1 MDVCVHANTHAL
13 ASMSYTGRLCDR
25 VTPHSIRPFKLLNQ
39 HLVLLLLRLG
49 WQRLVGTLYVWDSAA
64 KEPYNNRA
72 LFQMNPSNSGSLR
85 SVVTTYLI
93 PASIMVRV

>member
-25 VTPHSIRPFKLLNQ
+25 VMPHSIRPFKLLDQ

-49 WQRLVGTLYVWDSAA
+49 WQRLVG
-64 KEPYNNRA
+64 A
-72 LFQMNPSNSGSLR
+72 LKYGALRQKNP
-85 SVVTTYLI
+85 TTIGLF
-93 PASIMVRV
+93 SK